1 MARLGHYLRFESVLP
16 PALREL
22 VILTI
27 AREVDSQV
35 EWTAHEPL
43 ARQAGVRAEAI
54 VAVRDRHAPAGLT
67 EKEALMVCYGQE
79 LVRQH
84 QVSTATFQAALQ
96 RLGAQGIIDLTVTV
110 GYYALTGLVT
120 NALDI
125 QLGAGRQPL
134 LPV

>member
-1 MARLGHYLRFESVLP
+1 
-16 PALREL
+16 
-22 VILTI
+22 
-27 AREVDSQV
+27 
-35 EWTAHEPL
+35 
-43 ARQAGVRAEAI
+43 
-54 VAVRDRHAPAGLT
+54 
-67 EKEALMVCYGQE
+67 MVCYGQE